1 MNSNM
6 SDSEKIVIDQKSFM
20 YVILYM
26 SDENAVKIT
35 CQHYET
41 QYGWFCSIENDL
53 INNSIELDKSNF
65 HYKIS
70 PKTLFSLLNDFKQ
83 HALNPIYT
91 FQFPEFEKSTQP
103 IVITL
108 ITSLPNNKA
117 NDVKYISLQP
127 NIDSDIE
134 RLTLKIEDCETQIKL
149 LRKKQE
155 NDHEDLL
162 KLRKT
167 IQQKHEVSDDESAAN
182 KRKSASK
189 PKPVHQ
195 EFIACELKLQRKKN
209 PGLKN
214 EDYMRLA
221 AKKWHKYKEKHGI
234 VTSKI
239 TAKKKMVDKEESE

>member
-1 MNSNM
+1 M
-6 SDSEKIVIDQKSFM
+6 
-20 YVILYM
+20 
-26 SDENAVKIT
+26 
-35 CQHYET
+35 
-41 QYGWFCSIENDL
+41 CSHL
-53 INNSIELDKSNF
+53 
-65 HYKIS
+65 
-70 PKTLFSLLNDFKQ
+70 T
-83 HALNPIYT
+83 
-91 FQFPEFEKSTQP
+91 
-103 IVITL
+103 
-108 ITSLPNNKA
+108 TSLPNNKA
-117 NDVKYISLQP
+117 NDVKYIRLQP

-167 IQQKHEVSDDESAAN
+167 IQQKHESDNEVSDDEAVANKRKSASKPKSVHQEFIARESDNEVSNDEIAAN